1 MIFNIQRCSNR
12 DGYGLRTTVFFK
24 GCPLNCAWCA
34 NPESQSFKKEIMEA
48 ESRCIGC
55 MACLHECPAGAIST
69 SGVPGS
75 SVASASSGSSENSE
89 AIGYPRIRRD
99 LCRLCLRCTEVCY
112 AESKHVVGDD
122 ISVDDLYCEIEKDRV
137 FFSRSGGGVTFSG
150 GEPLAQP
157 DFLYE
162 IAKKCHDSG
171 IHVMLESCGYA
182 AFDRF
187 EKVLPYVDAMYFD
200 VKHIDPE
207 IHRAATGFDNRLIL
221 ENLRS
226 IADYGIQI
234 IVRTPVI
241 PGYTDSVSNI
251 RGIAE
256 LIRAIPGIRDY
267 ELLAYHDLGESKY
280 RALGR
285 NYALGG
291 AETPSKERMF
301 HLVDQAN
308 EVLEGSGK
316 KCFYMP

>member
-34 NPESQSFKKEIMEA
+34 NPESQSFNKEIMEA
-48 ESRCIGC
+48 ETRCIGC
-55 MACLHECPAGAIST
+55 MACLQEYPAGAIST
-69 SGVPGS
+69 SCGS
-75 SVASASSGSSENSE
+75 GPPEGGE
-89 AIGYPRIRRD
+89 AGGYPRIQRD
-99 LCRLCLRCTEVCY
+99 LCRGCFHCTDICY
-112 AESKHVVGDD
+112 AGSKHVTGYD
-122 ISVDDLYCEIEKDRV
+122 ISVDDLYREIEKDRV

-157 DFLYE
+157 DFLYG
-162 IAKKCHDSG
+162 IAKKCHENG

-187 EKVLPYVDAMYFD
+187 EKALPYVDAMYFD

-207 IHRAATGFDNRLIL
+207 IHRAAAGFDNRLIL
-221 ENLRS
+221 ENLRR
-226 IADYGIQI
+226 IADHGVPI

-256 LIRAIPGIRDY
+256 LLLTIPGIRDY

-285 NYALGG
+285 DYALSGT
-291 AETPSKERMF
+291 ETPSKERMF
-301 HLVDQAN
+301 YLADQAN
-308 EVLEGSGK
+308 EVFRGSGK
-316 KCFYMP
+316 KCFYIP